1 MSLYNRNH
9 KISYKP
15 PGNYRIRIS
24 YEQNKEMLPQT
35 ENACIQRAEGAFP
48 YSATADTEM
57 ERSGIE
63 VAGRSESTKYQPKNT
78 IIF

>member
-1 MSLYNRNH
+1 
-9 KISYKP
+9 
-15 PGNYRIRIS
+15 
-24 YEQNKEMLPQT
+24 MLPQT

-63 VAGRSESTKYQPKNT
+63 VAGRSLFKRAPFRCSATADTEMERSGIEVAGRSESTKYKPKTT
-78 IIF
+78 ITF

>member
-1 MSLYNRNH
+1 
-9 KISYKP
+9 
-15 PGNYRIRIS
+15 
-24 YEQNKEMLPQT
+24 MLPQT